1 MKIHSLQENPF
12 YTFCSASETH
22 WKVRVIYCGL
32 YTCLILQQHCWLWT
46 LYVSSNI
53 SANQST
59 QQQRSWMNKMNP
71 PLSCLAS
78 WLSLCHVSPAEKC
91 ILKINLFETDSLIE
105 VKVLSR
111 ISQSSMHA
119 KRPKKEQNK
128 LKRRRIFH
136 LWHCFL
142 FCP

>member
-105 VKVLSR
+105 VKVLNR